1 MLTQAIKLRIG
12 RFRPIIQTAHSFRKF
27 GVGFIEWLAV
37 FFRFGSRG
45 YLPGSFIES
54 RFKFARCRYPLFQQF
69 EPGKYG
75 FYLFFASRNSLI
87 YFAGR
92 LSEPVFCIGDNAAFL
107 FIPFFR
113 FNTIPYPKVYPIPGI
128 ANTHTNRATLYQYT
142 PYLFGE

>member
-1 MLTQAIKLRIG
+1 M
-12 RFRPIIQTAHSFRKF
+12 
-27 GVGFIEWLAV
+27 AV
-37 FFRFGSRG
+37 FVRFGSRG